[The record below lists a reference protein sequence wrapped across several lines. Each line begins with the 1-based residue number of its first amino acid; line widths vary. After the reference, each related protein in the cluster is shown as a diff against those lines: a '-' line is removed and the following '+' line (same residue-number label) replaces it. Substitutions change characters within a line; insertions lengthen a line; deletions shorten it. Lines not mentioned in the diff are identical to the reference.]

1 MALVRS
7 RRMEVIVYDSHGP
20 VAVLKPYISPATA
33 ANLLTAKPSREYG
46 QHPTNQGGI
55 WRIDRTVRGSSRR
68 KKAVRAK
75 APAKQAGLFSLGGL
89 WKAAR
94 VSAILAFVSKM

>member
-1 MALVRS
+1 MDLVR
-7 RRMEVIVYDSHGP
+7 RGRMEVIVYDGHGP

-33 ANLLTAKPSREYG
+33 ANLLTAKPSREYV

-55 WRIDRTVRGSSRR
+55 WRINGSVRRPVRR
-68 KKAVRAK
+68 KKAARAK
-75 APAKQAGLFSLGGL
+75 AASKQAGLFSLGGL